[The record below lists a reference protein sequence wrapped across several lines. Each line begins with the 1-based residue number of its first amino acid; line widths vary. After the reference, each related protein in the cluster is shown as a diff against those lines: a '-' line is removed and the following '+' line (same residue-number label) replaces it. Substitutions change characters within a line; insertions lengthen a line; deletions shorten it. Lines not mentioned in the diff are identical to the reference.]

1 MLKSQARTIY
11 LEKRKNISSE
21 EKSKLDDAI
30 LTEFK
35 KLDFSLVKC
44 IHLFLP
50 ILQKQ
55 EFNTIILLDFIRT
68 TYPHIEIVI
77 PKTNMENETME
88 GVRFTTPSDLVKNK
102 WGILEPI
109 SHETIDPQMIDLMI
123 IPLLAFDQQG
133 NRVGYGKGFYDRYL
147 TKCKKDMIKIGIS
160 YFEPV
165 MAFTDCN
172 EHDQK
177 LTMCISPIQNYF
189 FGI

>member
-1 MLKSQARTIY
+1 MLKSQARTFF
-11 LEKRKNISSE
+11 LDKRKNISSE
-21 EKSKLDDAI
+21 EKLKLDDAI

-35 KLDFSLVKC
+35 NLDFSLVKC

-55 EFNTIILLDFIRT
+55 EFNTIILLDFIRAV
-68 TYPHIEIVI
+68 YPHIEIVI
-77 PKTNMENETME
+77 PKTNMDNETME
-88 GVRFTTPSDLVKNK
+88 GVQFTSLSDLVKNK

-109 SHETIDPQMIDLMI
+109 SHDVTDPQKIDLII

-147 TKCKKDMIKIGIS
+147 TKCRRDIIKIGIS
-160 YFEPV
+160 YFEPII
-165 MAFTDCN
+165 AISDCD

-177 LTMCISPIQNYF
+177 LTMCISPVQNYF
-189 FGI
+189 FGV